1 MRDTL
6 IAPSRI
12 VLVGF
17 MGAGKSTVGPLVAEA
32 LGWSF
37 LDLDVELARR
47 LGTSIADVFRTRGES
62 AFRIEE
68 LRLAEEAASL
78 DRHVLAAG
86 GGAFAQEATRDAL
99 RHGALTVWLQ
109 CGLPA
114 VLARIPPD
122 GSRPLAGDRETIAK
136 LFAQRESSY
145 RQADCRVDAEQAPS
159 AVARDVVE
167 AYRERTAERRR
178 SPSET

>member
-1 MRDTL
+1 MRDLTE
-6 IAPSRI
+6 PSRI

-37 LDLDVELARR
+37 LDLDTELARR
-47 LGTSIADVFRTRGES
+47 LGASIAEVFRTRGEP
-62 AFRIEE
+62 AFREE
-68 LRLAEEAASL
+68 ERRLAEEAASL
-78 DRHVLAAG
+78 QRHVLAAG
-86 GGAFAQEATRDAL
+86 GGAFAQDATRDAL
-99 RHGALTVWLQ
+99 RRGALTVWLA

-122 GSRPLAGDRETIAK
+122 GSRPLAGDRETIAH

-145 RQADCRVDAEQAPS
+145 RQADCTVDAEQTPA
-159 AVARDVVE
+159 AVARDVVA
-167 AYRERTAERRR
+167 AYRARTAERRQDA
-178 SPSET
+178 

>member
-1 MRDTL
+1 MPGGL
-6 IAPSRI
+6 SAPSRI

-17 MGAGKSTVGPLVAEA
+17 MGAGKSTVGPLVAGA

-47 LGTSIADVFRTRGES
+47 LGASIAETFRTRGEP
-62 AFRIEE
+62 AFRAEE
-68 LRLAEEAASL
+68 LRLACEASTL

-86 GGAFAQEATRDAL
+86 GGAFAQDATREAL
-99 RHGALTVWLQ
+99 KHGAFTVWLR

-114 VLARIPPD
+114 VLARVPPD
-122 GSRPLAGDRETIAK
+122 GSRPLATDRETIAG

-145 RQADCRVDAEQAPS
+145 RQADFTVDAEQTPAS
-159 AVARDVVE
+159 VARDVVA
-167 AYRERTAERRR
+167 AYRERVAASGHARH
-178 SPSET
+178 P